1 MNTIQKR
8 RLSAG
13 PIEIVE
19 GNEIVNVR
27 ITNTRAR
34 IADSIPFLLDDAGR
48 VNEAV
53 LPIRAI
59 KAMMPGLDTRSMS
72 YELAPLFDEINRQ
85 VKDELEWQ
93 ATAKRRNRMGAL
105 VS

>member
-13 PIEIVE
+13 PIEIAE
-19 GNEIVNVR
+19 DNEIVKVR

-34 IADSIPFLLDDAGR
+34 ISDTLPFLLDENGR

-53 LPIRAI
+53 LPVRGI
-59 KAMMPGLDTRSMS
+59 KAMMPGLDTKTMS

-85 VKDELEWQ
+85 VKCELEWI
-93 ATAKRRNRMGAL
+93 AKTKKRNRMGAS
-105 VS
+105 V